1 MFRRSAQ
8 KRRSTNHDHAYA
20 VNNVG
25 ADLQRKVC
33 TICGQVSIVAL
44 PPVDVRSTL
53 ADVTS
58 SLFGESPL
66 TIVIDEAVQPAGLSW
81 QFADRQARR

>member
-8 KRRSTNHDHAYA
+8 KRRSTKHEHAF
-20 VNNVG
+20 VINNVG
-25 ADLQRKVC
+25 ADLQRQVC

-53 ADVTS
+53 ADVTA
-58 SLFGESPL
+58 SLFSESPL
-66 TIVIDEAVQPAGLSW
+66 TIVIDEAVQPAGLSR
-81 QFADRQARR
+81 QLADRPARR